1 MMNNNILHNAL
12 CKNVL
17 FRYKIKI
24 NFYRIKINFYQNFS
38 IKSIYDRKY
47 KKE

>member
-12 CKNVL
+12 CKHVL
-17 FRYKIKI
+17 YRIKI
-24 NFYRIKINFYQNFS
+24 NFYRVKINFYQNFS
-38 IKSIYDRKY
+38 IKSRYDRKY